1 MSTNR
6 LEAFSDGVMAIII
19 TVMVLE
25 LTVPSG
31 HHLADLVHA
40 TGIGLLTYLLS
51 FVYVGIYWN
60 NHHHMFQ
67 LTKQITGGA
76 LWANLAMLF
85 FLSLFPFTTA
95 WMDDSRFAPTPVVLY
110 GVDLLCAAGAYL
122 VLQRVIIRMEG
133 PGSPL
138 RAAIG
143 ADVKGKVS
151 AVLYLAG
158 VLAALTIDRDGRSGV
173 WIALSCYVAV
183 AVLWIVPDRRMDRA
197 VHRATRDQPGESR

>member
-1 MSTNR
+1 VSTNR

-25 LTVPSG
+25 LAVPSG
-31 HHLADLVHA
+31 HHLADLVHS

-67 LTKQITGGA
+67 LTKRITGGA

-110 GVDLLCAAGAYL
+110 GVDLLCAAAAYL
-122 VLQRVIIRMEG
+122 VLQRVIIHLEG

-138 RAAIG
+138 RRAIG

-158 VLAALTIDRDGRSGV
+158 VLAALTIDRDGRIGV
-173 WIALSCYVAV
+173 WIALACYVAV

-197 VHRATRDQPGESR
+197 VRQAADQPGEPG